1 MKNNT
6 KSRTRHK
13 KAPARKFS
21 RPKASPS
28 RAKKAPMSRKPARM
42 AAKTMKMVQKPA
54 KIKVQKA
61 PIPVVETVK
70 PEEIISKLLG
80 NQRVVGYIRQN
91 VSKRASDVIQ
101 LLDKPRTD
109 EQIATLLE
117 IKINAARRILNIL
130 QGYGV
135 TNYTTQ
141 KDEKGWLSFFW
152 YINTNKV
159 DQFLEYIN
167 TNHSNGVLS
176 KNCND
181 YFICKSC
188 YDENKLVFNFD
199 SAVEANFKCTCNA
212 SFARVDRGF
221 VEAAMEAE
229 LQQTDATV

>member
-6 KSRTRHK
+6 KARPVHK
-13 KAPARKFS
+13 KAVPARKGAKS
-21 RPKASPS
+21 RGS
-28 RAKKAPMSRKPARM
+28 PMSRAARSVPQKAAARAVKAAEKP
-42 AAKTMKMVQKPA
+42 KV
-54 KIKVQKA
+54 KVQKVEM
-61 PIPVVETVK
+61 PVIEKVK
-70 PEEIISKLLG
+70 PEEIIARLLKD
-80 NQRVVGYIRQN
+80 QRVVGYIRQN

-109 EQIATLLE
+109 EQIATALE

-159 DQFLEYIN
+159 DQFLDYIK

-176 KNCND
+176 NTCND
-181 YFICKSC
+181 YFICKNC

-199 SAVEANFKCTCNA
+199 SAVEANFKCTCNSA
-212 SFARVDRGF
+212 FARVDRSF

-229 LQQTDATV
+229 LVNGEPSL